1 MMPERSNWKERWQRI
16 AAWVRGFLYGLLLY
30 DMEKFFRRQRGELED
45 LFMFVT
51 FGDMIGLPVL
61 PPYYTLRLLP
71 YVVPRVQRWK
81 RRALRE
87 RDLTDLVADLD

>member
-1 MMPERSNWKERWQRI
+1 MNWGPLGKRGRQVL
-16 AAWVRGFLYGLLLY
+16 AWLQGFFYGLLLY
-30 DMEKFFRRQRGELED
+30 DFEKTFRKQRAELED
-45 LFMFVT
+45 LFMFIT

-71 YVVPRVQRWK
+71 YVVPHVARWK

-87 RDLTDLVADLD
+87 RDLTELVTDLD